1 MKLKQVPVSTLVN
14 DPTNARVHNDK
25 NLDAIVASLD
35 KFGQRKPIVVHND
48 VVIAGNGTLQAARKL
63 GWETITIT
71 EVPSEWDDATAKAY
85 ALADNRSAELAE
97 WDKDILAH
105 TLLELQEAEWDLSN
119 IGFDESKL
127 LDDVD
132 EELDTSPQDIG
143 ERYEVVI
150 SCADENEQ
158 SALLLRLSNEGL
170 KVKAL
175 VL

>member
-1 MKLKQVPVSTLVN
+1 MNIKQVPIASLVN
-14 DPTNARVHNDK
+14 DPTNARKHNDK
-25 NLDAIVASLD
+25 NLDAIAASLT

-48 VVIAGNGTLQAARKL
+48 VVIAGNGTLAAAKKL
-63 GWETITIT
+63 KWETITVS
-71 EVPSEWDDATAKAY
+71 EVPDDWDYATAKAY

-97 WDKDILAH
+97 WDKDVLAES
-105 TLLELQEAEWDLSN
+105 LLELQDIGWSLDD
-119 IGFDESKL
+119 IGFSDRVADEDII
-127 LDDVD
+127 DDV
-132 EELDTSPQDIG
+132 DTSPQDIG

-158 SALLLRLSNEGL
+158 SALLLRLSQEGL